1 MESRAREL
9 LRQAGV
15 QTPLDEDELQEIMSG
30 SPSTGGGGGSGLEES
45 ASSPSVGG
53 DDYSLPSAMADELR
67 SPARGSHHA
76 PVSLL
81 PDAIRHE

>member
-9 LRQAGV
+9 LRLAGV

-30 SPSTGGGGGSGLEES
+30 SPSTGGGGSGLEES
-45 ASSPSVGG
+45 ASSPSVG

-67 SPARGSHHA
+67 SPARGTHRA

-81 PDAIRHE
+81 PNAIRHE